1 MEINAQIKTLHRKY
15 IREEEPNTV
24 ILNLKN
30 WPNVDWCY
38 IHKDKKG
45 WGTYIRDGKFYN
57 IGRNGNFTLNPI
69 FSRDEYCILRKSF
82 KVITDNPEV
91 KRVYE
96 NYYNNAYSIYSI
108 DLSFKRFL
116 KINPKLFTNL
126 WDYYNVPEFQTVWN
140 NGWDRTTSIL
150 CYIEDFNAETI
161 KDAFGLSMKYF
172 KVVARKGGYYLNGV
186 KTLKGFG
193 YSPEEVSEYI
203 EYMNYCPN
211 VYLNNRKIL
220 ARFCEINNLSNSE
233 RSCKTIHYR
242 DYLRMIS
249 QFPTELK
256 KDFPLCPQDIDKY
269 HDRALKIYN
278 RYQQQI
284 LESQQKVIGD
294 RYINN
299 VYSLVKEY
307 EFSNDEYVIV
317 APKSVFELTTEGR
330 TLNHCVGS
338 YVQSVSNG
346 KEYILFLRKKENQD
360 IPFFTINITPDKEI
374 RQIHGKCNCNV
385 PEELTPFID
394 SWKKK
399 FDLTGNYNKIKYH
412 L

>member
-1 MEINAQIKTLHRKY
+1 MEINAQVRALHRKY

-30 WPNVDWCY
+30 WPDVDWCY

-69 FSRDEYCILRKSF
+69 MSRDEYHILRKSF
-82 KVITDNPEV
+82 KVITDNPEI
-91 KRVYE
+91 KRAYE
-96 NYYNNAYSIYSI
+96 DYYKNTYSIYSLG
-108 DLSFKRFL
+108 LSFKRFL
-116 KINPKLFTNL
+116 KTNPKLFTNL
-126 WDYYNVPEFQTVWN
+126 WDYYNVPEFQTVCD

-150 CYIEDFNAETI
+150 RYIEDFNAETI

-172 KVVARKGGYYLNGV
+172 KVVARKGGYYLNDI

-203 EYMNYCPN
+203 EYVCYCPN
-211 VYLNNRKIL
+211 VYRNNRKIL
-220 ARFCEINNLSNSE
+220 ARFCELNSE
-233 RSCKTIHYR
+233 RSYKVVIHYR

-299 VYSLVKEY
+299 VYYLVKEY
-307 EFSNDEYVIV
+307 EFSNDEYVII
-317 APKSVFELTTEGR
+317 APKSVFELTTEGK
-330 TLNHCVGS
+330 TLKHCVGS
-338 YVQSVSNG
+338 YVQSVSSG

-360 IPFFTINITPDKEI
+360 IPFFTINITPNKEI
-374 RQIHGKCNCNV
+374 RQIHGKRNCNV
-385 PEELTPFID
+385 PEELVSFID

-399 FDLTGNYNKIKYH
+399 FDLIGNYDKIKYH

>member
-1 MEINAQIKTLHRKY
+1 MEINAQIRALHRKY
-15 IREEEPNTV
+15 VREEEPNTI

-38 IHKDKKG
+38 IHKDKRG

-57 IGRNGNFTLNPI
+57 IGRNGHFTLNPI
-69 FSRDEYCILRKSF
+69 MSRDEYHILRKSF
-82 KVITDNPEV
+82 KVITDNPEI
-91 KRVYE
+91 KRAYE
-96 NYYNNAYSIYSI
+96 DYYKNTYSIYSI

-116 KINPKLFTNL
+116 KTNPKLFTNL

-140 NGWDRTTSIL
+140 NGWDRMTSIL

-161 KDAFGLSMKYF
+161 KDAFDLSMKYF
-172 KVVARKGGYYLNGV
+172 KIVARKGGYYLNDI

-193 YSPEEVSEYI
+193 YSPEEVSEYV
-203 EYMNYCPN
+203 EYVGYCPN
-211 VYLNNRKIL
+211 VYRNNRKIL
-220 ARFCEINNLSNSE
+220 ARFCELNNLSASE
-233 RSCKTIHYR
+233 RTHKVIHYR

-256 KDFPLCPQDIDKY
+256 KDFPLCPQDIEKY

-307 EFSNDEYVIV
+307 EFSNDEYVII

-360 IPFFTINITPDKEI
+360 IPFFTINITPNKEI

-385 PEELTPFID
+385 PEELVSFID

-399 FDLTGNYNKIKYH
+399 FNLIGGYNKIKYH

>member
-1 MEINAQIKTLHRKY
+1 MEIKAQIKALHRKY

-30 WPNVDWCY
+30 WPDVDWCY

-69 FSRDEYCILRKSF
+69 LDRDQYCVLRKSF
-82 KVITDNPEV
+82 KVITDNPEI
-91 KRVYE
+91 KRVYK
-96 NYYNNAYSIYSI
+96 NYYNNTYSIYSI
-108 DLSFKRFL
+108 VHSFKRFL
-116 KINPKLFTNL
+116 KTNPKLFTNL
-126 WDYYNVPEFQTVWN
+126 WDYYDIPEFQTVWN

-172 KVVARKGGYYLNGV
+172 KIVARKGGYYLNGV

-203 EYMNYCPN
+203 EYMSYCPN

-220 ARFCEINNLSNSE
+220 IRFCEMSNLSSSE
-233 RSCKTIHYR
+233 RSYKIIHYR

-269 HDRALKIYN
+269 HDRALKTYN

-284 LESQQKVIGD
+284 LESQQKELGD
-294 RYINN
+294 RYTNN

-307 EFSNDEYVIV
+307 EFSNDEYVII

-330 TLNHCVGS
+330 ILNHCVGS

-360 IPFFTINITPDKEI
+360 IPFFTINITPNKEI
-374 RQIHGKCNCNV
+374 RQIHGKYNCNV
-385 PEELTPFID
+385 PEELVPFID

-399 FDLTGNYNKIKYH
+399 FDLTGNYDKIKCH

>member
-1 MEINAQIKTLHRKY
+1 MEINAQIRALHRKY
-15 IREEEPNTV
+15 THEEEPNTV

-57 IGRNGNFTLNPI
+57 IGRNGNFILNPM
-69 FSRDEYCILRKSF
+69 FSRDEYHILRKSF
-82 KVITDNPEV
+82 KVITDNSEV

-96 NYYNNAYSIYSI
+96 KYYNNAYSIYSI
-108 DLSFKRFL
+108 SLSFKRFL
-116 KINPKLFTNL
+116 KTNPKLFTNL
-126 WDYYNVPEFQTVWN
+126 WDYYDIPESQTIWN
-140 NGWDRTTSIL
+140 NGWDRITSIL
-150 CYIEDFNAETI
+150 HYIEDFNAETI
-161 KDAFGLSMKYF
+161 KNAFGLSMKYF
-172 KVVARKGGYYLNGV
+172 KIAARKGSYYLNDI

-203 EYMNYCPN
+203 EYVGYCPN

-220 ARFCEINNLSNSE
+220 TKFYEIGNLSNLE
-233 RSCKTIHYR
+233 RSYKIIHYR
-242 DYLRMIS
+242 DYLRMLS

-256 KDFPLCPQDIDKY
+256 KDFPLCPQDIEKY

-284 LESQQKVIGD
+284 LESQQKAIGN
-294 RYINN
+294 RYIDN

-307 EFSNDEYVIV
+307 EFFNDEYVIV

-338 YVQSVSNG
+338 YVQSVSDG

-360 IPFFTINITPDKEI
+360 IPFFTINITPNKEI
-374 RQIHGKCNCNV
+374 RQIHGKYNCNV
-385 PEELTPFID
+385 PEELVSFID

-399 FDLTGNYNKIKYH
+399 FNLTGDYDKIKCH

>member
-1 MEINAQIKTLHRKY
+1 MEINAQIRALHRKY
-15 IREEEPNTV
+15 THEEEPNTV

-57 IGRNGNFTLNPI
+57 IGRNGNFILNPM
-69 FSRDEYCILRKSF
+69 FSRDEYHILRKSF
-82 KVITDNPEV
+82 KVITDNSEV

-96 NYYNNAYSIYSI
+96 KYYNNTYSIYSI
-108 DLSFKRFL
+108 SSSFKRFL
-116 KINPKLFTNL
+116 KTNPKLFTNL
-126 WDYYNVPEFQTVWN
+126 WDYYDVPEFQTVWN
-140 NGWDRTTSIL
+140 NSWDRITSIL
-150 CYIEDFNAETI
+150 HYIEDFNAETI
-161 KDAFGLSMKYF
+161 KNAFGLSMKYF
-172 KVVARKGGYYLNGV
+172 KIAARKGGYYLNDI

-193 YSPEEVSEYI
+193 YSPKEVSEYI
-203 EYMNYCPN
+203 EYVSYCPN

-220 ARFCEINNLSNSE
+220 TKFYEIGNLSNPE
-233 RSCKTIHYR
+233 RSYKIIHYR
-242 DYLRMIS
+242 DYLRMLS

-256 KDFPLCPQDIDKY
+256 KDFPLCPQNIEKY
-269 HDRALKIYN
+269 HDRVLKIYN
-278 RYQQQI
+278 RYRQQI
-284 LESQQKVIGD
+284 LEKQRKVISN
-294 RYINN
+294 RYIDN

-330 TLNHCVGS
+330 ILNHCVGS
-338 YVQSVSNG
+338 YVQSVSDG

-360 IPFFTINITPDKEI
+360 IPFFTINITPNKEI
-374 RQIHGKCNCNV
+374 RQIHGKYNCNV
-385 PEELTPFID
+385 PEELVSFID

-399 FDLTGNYNKIKYH
+399 FNLTGDYDKIKCH